1 MPAPANSVTGVQSAP
16 DVIGDIH
23 AKPAIKSSDQF
34 GRSRAAG
41 PAPLQQRCL
50 RRCRQGLT
58 YGNAGRNILPRPQ
71 AHQLRRRH
79 LFKNFTVREG
89 MHFELRGEGFNVF
102 NHTQWSA
109 INSTAC
115 YGAAN
120 CSGDAFLTAT
130 AAHSA
135 RKLQV
140 AGKFVF

>member
-1 MPAPANSVTGVQSAP
+1 MPQPGPRLYNSDAFAAP
-16 DVIGDIH
+16 
-23 AKPAIKSSDQF
+23 
-34 GRSRAAG
+34 
-41 PAPLQQRCL
+41 
-50 RRCRQGLT
+50 QGLT
-58 YGNAGRNILPRPQ
+58 YGNAGRNIFREPKRTNFDVGV
-71 AHQLRRRH
+71 
-79 LFKNFTVREG
+79 FKNFTVREG

-109 INSTAC
+109 INNNAC

-140 AGKFVF
+140 AGKFIF